1 MGGPAALSHSLHIKK
16 KIMPSSTFLL
26 PLILAATGFFTAFEQ
41 PTKAWLLEKMPPA
54 LETEFALSSL
64 PPRLRDAATVYL
76 LDPNKGYYMVRKGT
90 NGFSAFVMRTQ
101 WEKAEFLP
109 DVYSP
114 MSYDEEGSR
123 TFVPLYFDVAAMR
136 ATGKY
141 SPPQIRDTIVKRVK
155 EGRYKAPSRTGI
167 SYMLSPINRGHADDG
182 FYNSVMPHYMFY
194 APGVDN
200 QDIGG
205 DFDGG
210 HSPFAVSPSDNLLDK
225 RHSIFNLIILPAGE
239 AEKAKIIQQN
249 KDLLD
254 KLAAY
259 KAFFKINTTTEMVH
273 HH

>member
-1 MGGPAALSHSLHIKK
+1 MQVSKFLTQLIIATIGISAGVGQ
-16 KIMPSSTFLL
+16 STQ
-26 PLILAATGFFTAFEQ
+26 G
-41 PTKAWLLEKMPPA
+41 WLLEKMPPA

-64 PPRLRDAATVYL
+64 PPRLRDAAAVYL
-76 LDPNKGYYMVRKGT
+76 LDPDKGYYMVRKGS

-114 MSYDEEGSR
+114 MSYDEEGAK
-123 TFVPLYFDVAAMR
+123 TFVPMYFDVAAMR

-141 SPPQIRDTIVKRVK
+141 SPAQIRDTIVKRVK
-155 EGRYKAPSRTGI
+155 NGTYKAPSRTGI

-182 FYNSVMPHYMFY
+182 FANSVMPHYMFY
-194 APGVDN
+194 APRVDN
-200 QDIGG
+200 KDIGG
-205 DFDGG
+205 DWDGG

-225 RHSIFNLIILPAGE
+225 EHSIFNLIILPAGD
-239 AEKAKIIQQN
+239 AEKAKIIEQN
-249 KDLLD
+249 KALLE

-259 KAFFKINTTTEMVH
+259 KPYFKIDTHPPMEH

>member
-1 MGGPAALSHSLHIKK
+1 MQVSK
-16 KIMPSSTFLL
+16 LL
-26 PLILAATGFFTAFEQ
+26 PIFIIVMAGATSGHAQSTLGWQ
-41 PTKAWLLEKMPPA
+41 LEKMPTG
-54 LETEFALSSL
+54 LETAFALSSL

-76 LDPNKGYYMVRKGT
+76 LDPQKGYYMTRKGS

-114 MSYDEEGSR
+114 MSYDEEGGK

-141 SPPQIRDTIVKRVK
+141 SPAQIRDTIIQRVK

-182 FYNSVMPHYMFY
+182 FANSVMPHYMFY
-194 APGVDN
+194 APRVDN
-200 QDIGG
+200 KDIGG
-205 DFDGG
+205 DWDGG
-210 HSPFAVSPSDNLLDK
+210 HSPFAISPSDKLLDK
-225 RHSIFNLIILPAGE
+225 EHSIFNLIILPAGE
-239 AEKAKIIQQN
+239 AEKARIIEQS
-249 KDLLD
+249 KDLLE

-259 KAFFKINTTTEMVH
+259 KPYFKISSSPSMEH
-273 HH
+273 RH